1 MTMEDSCTTTLA
13 VNEQVPLPMSPTTAL
28 TSRFEIDAGPGPGGA
43 DKEKAGGASLLV
55 GGESRQGFRI
65 GELRL
70 MMGYDDASEL
80 SEMVA
85 VHRLPN
91 APDWFRGIA
100 NLHGKL
106 TPVFDLALYFGIDRD
121 TEARSMLL
129 VLAHGVDAAGVVIDG
144 LPERLR
150 WSEEGRADVGAALE
164 RLVPHLRG
172 ACVIDGRLWF
182 DLDPRSLLDALEQS
196 IEVFK

>member
-1 MTMEDSCTTTLA
+1 MEDSCTTTLA

-28 TSRFEIDAGPGPGGA
+28 TSRFEIEAGHGPGGA
-43 DKEKAGGASLLV
+43 GKGKTGSASLLV

-70 MMGYDDASEL
+70 MIRYDDASEL

-91 APDWFRGIA
+91 APDWFRGIT

-106 TPVFDLALYFGIDRD
+106 TPVFDLALYFGIDHD
-121 TEARSMLL
+121 AEARSMLL
-129 VLAHGVDAAGVVIDG
+129 VLAHGADAAGVVIDG

-150 WSEEGRADVGAALE
+150 WSEEGSADVGAALE

-172 ACVIDGRLWF
+172 ASVIDGCLWF
-182 DLDPRSLLDALEQS
+182 DLDPRSLLDAIEQS
-196 IEVFK
+196 IEASK